1 MYLCRM
7 VKVLEQ
13 PWNSQWTNVS
23 ELCRA
28 EPVEG
33 EVSGESELLDME
45 RSDVSEMSEA
55 WTGSDS

>member
-1 MYLCRM
+1 M